1 MISKIHISPPEIVVH
16 KETGPSITAPVFK
29 DNQVVTAKV
38 QGLLA
43 QGKARLLIDG
53 QPVIAKTG
61 LLLKP
66 GEELRLKVVEQKDT
80 VLLKLLEPQQP
91 TGTKQLV
98 FLIRSLARNNA
109 WPEIARSK
117 IPDLAAIL
125 QKTAL
130 QSGKRDD
137 AFLPRL
143 LENNGLLLEK
153 KMASLLKVQEQ
164 GQPVRAGLDQLLKQ
178 DLKGVLLNQLT
189 REMTRNGGGQKTVT
203 RFLDTLENFQLLNSQ
218 TSESGRYLIPFP
230 VSVGSDLNF
239 GQLLIDTGEKK
250 QGQNQE
256 NQKIIRVSF
265 LLDMTQMGPV
275 RADFSILKKA
285 ITGRFLLN
293 DDDICGYVKN
303 RIPELKARL
312 EKIDYSV
319 GNIDCLTADSAQI
332 QPNTLM
338 ESLFQN
344 QDDSVVN
351 IVI

>member
-1 MISKIHISPPEIVVH
+1 MISKIHISPPEIFVQ
-16 KETGPSITAPVFK
+16 KETGPSVAAPVFK
-29 DNQVVTAKV
+29 NNQVVTAKV
-38 QGLLA
+38 LGLLA

-61 LLLKP
+61 MLLKP

-80 VLLKLLEPQQP
+80 VLLKLLEPKQEAK
-91 TGTKQLV
+91 TKQLV
-98 FLIRSLARNNA
+98 SLIRSLSKNNA
-109 WPEIARSK
+109 WPDIARSK
-117 IPDLAAIL
+117 IPELTNIL
-125 QKTAL
+125 KKTAL

-153 KMASLLKVQEQ
+153 KMASLLNVQEQ
-164 GQPVRAGLDQLLKQ
+164 GQVRAGLDQLLKQ

-189 REMTRNGGGQKTVT
+189 LEMTRDGGAQKTIT
-203 RFLDTLENFQLLNSQ
+203 RFLDTLENFQLLNTQ

-230 VSVGSDLNF
+230 VFVGSALNF

-250 QGQNQE
+250 QDQNQE
-256 NQKIIRVSF
+256 NQKIIRISF

-293 DDDICGYVKN
+293 NDDICDYVKN
-303 RIPELKARL
+303 LIPELKTRL
-312 EKIDYSV
+312 AKSDYSV
-319 GNIDCLTADSAQI
+319 GNIDCLTAERTQI